1 MFHKLLLESVHR
13 HFSTS
18 SKKLLKEGDK
28 VTLVKRIFPR
38 DIVVYA
44 DLVNDHNPVHLP
56 GDDDDRPG
64 IVHGTYLLGLV
75 SGLIASTVPG
85 PGTIL
90 TGLEV
95 KFRSA
100 CPYPST
106 VEVTVEVGK
115 VRKLTKTSFTITN
128 KETSDIILTGS
139 ASCMLT
145 SEQLRN
151 KE

>member
-1 MFHKLLLESVHR
+1 M
-13 HFSTS
+13 
-18 SKKLLKEGDK
+18 KEGDK
-28 VTLVKRIFPR
+28 VSLVKRIFLR
-38 DIVVYA
+38 DILLYA
-44 DLVNDHNPVHLP
+44 DLVNDHNPIHLP
-56 GDDDDRPG
+56 GVDEDRPG

-95 KFRSA
+95 KFQSA

-115 VRKLTKTSFTITN
+115 VRKLTKTSFIITN
-128 KETSDIILTGS
+128 KDTSDWISLVFVDQGTVERQRITTP
-139 ASCMLT
+139 SC
-145 SEQLRN
+145 S
-151 KE
+151 